1 MAQNQDNEQEIDQEY
16 ENAKK
21 SMGSRMD
28 SDPTPPKPEEQP
40 KPEVETPKV
49 EDEPKETPKTEEK
62 KDVTPP
68 AQEVDTLKD
77 EPKENPTVN
86 RGERYIPLAKF
97 HDTERKH
104 KQELAERDAKIAEL
118 QAIAS
123 QKPSEQKDEDIE
135 AFMAKTGF
143 DRETVDGLLSLAEK
157 RVMTPEIKGILE
169 QESKKKRDEEL
180 DASFSVEFAKD
191 GEPAVKNYFPNAT
204 PEQIEK
210 AKAFLNKVAH
220 TKNFADKTLDYVVF
234 KNQTEL
240 KSIFDSSEDAGEDT
254 PAPQTKKTIEGHR
267 MGTGKPTG
275 LTAKDFEGKTD
286 FSLLNN
292 MEQSARNELIK
303 SFPDKTYDAFNAWVA
318 GQNDGIQVTR
328 NGQRVTLK

>member
-1 MAQNQDNEQEIDQEY
+1 MGNNQDHNKEIDQEY
-16 ENAKK
+16 ENAKR

-28 SDPTPPKPEEQP
+28 SDPETPKPEETPKPQEETPKAEEKPQETP
-40 KPEVETPKV
+40 KPEEN
-49 EDEPKETPKTEEK
+49 

-68 AQEVDTLKD
+68 KQEADTPKD
-77 EPKENPTVN
+77 EPKDTPPVN

-118 QAIAS
+118 QKIS
-123 QKPSEQKDEDIE
+123 EQKPSEQKDEDIE

-143 DRETVDGLLSLAEK
+143 DRETVDGLLALAEK
-157 RVMTPEIKGILE
+157 RVMTPEIKSVLE
-169 QESKKKRDEEL
+169 KESQKKRNEEL

-204 PEQIEK
+204 AEQVEK
-210 AKAFLNKVAH
+210 AKAFLNQVAH
-220 TKNFADKTLDYVVF
+220 TKAFADKTLDYVVF
-234 KNQTEL
+234 KNQEQL
-240 KSIFDSSEDAGEDT
+240 KSIFNSAEEDADET

-275 LTAKDFEGKTD
+275 LTAKDFDGKTD
-286 FSLLNN
+286 FSILSN

-318 GQNDGIQVTR
+318 SQNEGIQVTR
-328 NGQRVTLK
+328 NGQKVTLK